1 METHTGLSLTAS
13 PAKPHAHPCGNPS
26 GVFIDCIE
34 CRITALPVVM
44 GFARKSGLRQTA
56 RAPRHVASGRYPT
69 APVRF
74 PLHRLPQRPTLETTV
89 FLAVIVAAALH
100 AGWNALLKI
109 GLDRFLTATL
119 IQIGAG
125 LVAFCALPLVAL
137 PQASA
142 WPWIALSALLH
153 VGYNFFLARAY
164 QYGDLGQVYP
174 IARGSSPLMVA
185 LLSLLLLHD
194 GLSAMQLLGLL
205 VLVTGIWLMALRGG
219 QHKTPQGMMLFCALM
234 TALFIAGYTLSD
246 AMGARN
252 NGDALSYSLWLFTV
266 NGVVMTAVL
275 AISRGPR
282 AFLQLGPHWRGG
294 LAGGAMSMA
303 AYTIVIWAMT
313 QAPVALVSALRETSV
328 VFAVLLGMV
337 LLKESLRPIRLLAC
351 VVIAAG
357 VVVMKLA

>member
-1 METHTGLSLTAS
+1 M
-13 PAKPHAHPCGNPS
+13 
-26 GVFIDCIE
+26 
-34 CRITALPVVM
+34 
-44 GFARKSGLRQTA
+44 
-56 RAPRHVASGRYPT
+56 
-69 APVRF
+69 
-74 PLHRLPQRPTLETTV
+74 ETTV
-89 FLAVIVAAALH
+89 FLAVIAAAALH

-125 LVAFCALPLVAL
+125 LVALCALPFVAL

-153 VGYNFFLARAY
+153 IGYNFFLARAY

-194 GLSAMQLLGLL
+194 GLSTLQLLGLM
-205 VLVTGIWLMALRGG
+205 VLVMGIWLMALRGG
-219 QHKTPQGMMLFCALM
+219 QHKAPRGAMLFCALM

-252 NGDALSYSLWLFTV
+252 NGDPLSYSLWLFTV
-266 NGVVMTAVL
+266 NGVVMAAVL

>member
-1 METHTGLSLTAS
+1 M
-13 PAKPHAHPCGNPS
+13 
-26 GVFIDCIE
+26 
-34 CRITALPVVM
+34 
-44 GFARKSGLRQTA
+44 
-56 RAPRHVASGRYPT
+56 
-69 APVRF
+69 
-74 PLHRLPQRPTLETTV
+74 ETTV
-89 FLAVIVAAALH
+89 FLAVIAAAALH

-125 LVAFCALPLVAL
+125 LVALCALPLVAL

-153 VGYNFFLARAY
+153 IGYNFFLARAY

-185 LLSLLLLHD
+185 LLSLLLLQD
-194 GLSAMQLLGLL
+194 GLGALQLLGLL
-205 VLVTGIWLMALRGG
+205 VLVLGIWLMALRGG
-219 QHKTPQGMMLFCALM
+219 HHKAPQGAMLGCALM

-246 AMGARN
+246 AMGARS

-266 NGVVMTAVL
+266 NGVVMAAVL

-313 QAPVALVSALRETSV
+313 QAPVALVST
-328 VFAVLLGMV
+328 
-337 LLKESLRPIRLLAC
+337 
-351 VVIAAG
+351 
-357 VVVMKLA
+357 